1 MDNKLGKNL
10 LIAISTVGPGLFL
23 IAYNIGTGSIITM
36 AKAGADY
43 GMSLFWTL
51 VLSCIFTYVLM
62 VAYGQVTLVSGN
74 TALNNIRTHIPR
86 IGKALAIRGSS
97 RL

>member
-1 MDNKLGKNL
+1 MNNNFIKKLLVALG
-10 LIAISTVGPGLFL
+10 TVGPGLFL

-51 VLSCIFTYVLM
+51 VLSCIFTYVRLPGRTARSSTTAENII
-62 VAYGQVTLVSGN
+62 VAIN
-74 TALNNIRTHIPR
+74 
-86 IGKALAIRGSS
+86 LAIN
-97 RL
+97 

>member
-1 MDNKLGKNL
+1 MNNKIVKKL
-10 LIAISTVGPGLFL
+10 LIALGTVGPGLFL
-23 IAYNIGTGSIITM
+23 IAYNIGTGSVITM

-62 VAYGQVTLVSGN
+62 VAYGQVTLVSGS
-74 TALNNIRTHIPR
+74 TALHNIKTHIPR
-86 IGKALAIRGSS
+86 VEIGRAHV
-97 RL
+97 